1 MNKIPREVLDAVED
15 LYKNSEVDP
24 REYPGVYIYWQG
36 CGDSGG
42 IDEIHFLTKD
52 GLDYAKRNDSAPPR
66 WANQANTPLTI
77 EKMYAC
83 ETYTPRY
90 DPSLPPRQRPISVNV
105 RHELTIDEWVYRHF
119 DVCEINDGGFAHC
132 FIEMPHGKVWGN
144 SFNWVQ
150 TEEEVRYDRY
160 ED

>member
-15 LYKNSEVDP
+15 LYKNSQVDP

-42 IDEIHFLTKD
+42 IDDILFMSKD
-52 GLDYAKRNDSAPPR
+52 GLDFAKHNDECPPR
-66 WANQANTPLTI
+66 YNFRPDTPYPI
-77 EKMYAC
+77 DKMYAC
-83 ETYTPRY
+83 RTERSNY
-90 DPSLPPRQRPISVNV
+90 DNMDRLVPIAGNH

-119 DVCEINDGGFAHC
+119 DVCEINDGGFAHV
-132 FIEMPHGKVWGN
+132 FIEMPHGKVWGS

-150 TEEEVRYDRY
+150 TEEEVRFDRY

>member
-1 MNKIPREVLDAVED
+1 MKKLPREILDAVED
-15 LYKNSEVDP
+15 LYKNSQVDP

-42 IDEIHFLTKD
+42 IDDILFMSED
-52 GLDYAKRNDSAPPR
+52 GLNFAKHNDECPPR
-66 WANQANTPLTI
+66 YNFRPDTAYPI
-77 EKMYAC
+77 DKMYAC
-83 ETYTPRY
+83 HTVRNRY
-90 DPSLPPRQRPISVNV
+90 NNQDQLVPIDGNTH
-105 RHELTIDEWVYRHF
+105 RDITLDQWVYEHF

-132 FIEMPHGKVWGN
+132 FIEMPHGKVWGS

-150 TEEEVRYDRY
+150 TEQEVRFDRY